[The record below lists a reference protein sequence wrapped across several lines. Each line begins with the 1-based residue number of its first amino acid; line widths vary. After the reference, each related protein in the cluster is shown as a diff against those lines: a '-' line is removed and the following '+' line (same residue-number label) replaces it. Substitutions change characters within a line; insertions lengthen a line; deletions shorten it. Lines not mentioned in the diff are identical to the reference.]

1 MEQAEVVPIDGE
13 DAPKREKS
21 PAQWQKHWAKEM
33 EAAQKRTRVYKRQGT
48 QVVKRYLD
56 GRQGNQSDHSDTGKI
71 SGSKLNLF
79 HKNIST
85 LQSMLFGQKPS
96 IDVAR
101 EHHDP
106 DDDIARVSSVLFQRI
121 LDAESAS
128 SGENLSCV
136 LKACLQDRLLPGMGI
151 ARVRYDYTLTRTTA
165 LDPQTMNY
173 VESESIAS
181 EEAPVDYIHWQD
193 VEWGWGRTWKEI
205 PWWAFRNY
213 LDKKAAEERFGKEI
227 ADSLEYKNQTE
238 DDSKDRGYGDP
249 DKKDNVQK
257 AEIWEIWNKENRC
270 VYWFSKGQD
279 AILDHK
285 EDPLQLDNFW
295 PHAMPM
301 IANLTTTL
309 YQPKADF
316 ILAQD
321 LYNEIDV
328 LQSRIAV
335 ITRAIKVVGVY
346 NKAAGSSV
354 GRMLKEGEEND
365 LIPVDN
371 WAMFGESGG
380 LQGNLQWFPVQ
391 EIVGVL
397 QTLDQ
402 VQKSKIEQLY
412 EVVGMSDIMRGGNTD
427 QYTAQG
433 TQAMKAK
440 MGSIT
445 IQALQDDF
453 ARFASDL
460 EALRAEVISKHF
472 TPQSIVK
479 QSNAL
484 YLPEA
489 DKVYVQPALELMQNA
504 DIKWRINIK
513 PESISMIDYAQI
525 KSERTE
531 FLMGMAQFIQSAGAL
546 VKEVPGSMPVMLEM
560 LKWSMTGFKGAD
572 YLEGTMDQAIM
583 MAKKAPPAGQQQGPS
598 PEQVKLQTEQLKI
611 QAAQQKQQGEMQKI
625 QLKAQSDMQVQ
636 QAKIQS
642 EIAKMNADHE
652 RDMTMEQMRSQT
664 RLEEIARELQSS
676 IAEIQANMDS
686 DLTVERAQASYDIAA
701 QDNDHDN
708 TMTEIA
714 AQAAG
719 RNNGN

>member
-1 MEQAEVVPIDGE
+1 MEQAEVVPIEGE

-48 QVVKRYLD
+48 EVVRRFLD
-56 GRQGNQSDHSDTGKI
+56 GRKGNQSDRYDGNKTAA
-71 SGSKLNLF
+71 SKLNLF

-106 DDDIARVSSVLFQRI
+106 DDDIARVSSVLFQRM
-121 LDAESAS
+121 LDAEAS
-128 SGENLSCV
+128 NTGETLSTV
-136 LKACLQDRLLPGMGI
+136 LKACLQDRLLPGMGT
-151 ARVRYDYTLTRTTA
+151 ARVRYDYTVTKTTS
-165 LDPQTMNY
+165 LDPDTMDY

-181 EEAPVDYIHWQD
+181 EDAPIDYVHWQD
-193 VEWGWGRTWKEI
+193 VEWGWGRTWKDI
-205 PWWAFRNY
+205 PWWGFRSY
-213 LDKKAAEERFGKEI
+213 LDKEAATERFG
-227 ADSLEYKNQTE
+227 ADVANELEYKNQTE
-238 DDSKDRGYGDP
+238 DDDKDRGFGDP

-270 VYWFSKGQD
+270 VYWFAKGQD

-301 IANLTTTL
+301 VANLTTTL

-321 LYNEIDV
+321 LYDEIDV
-328 LQSRIAV
+328 LQTRIAI

-346 NKAAGSSV
+346 NKAAGNSV
-354 GRMLKEGEEND
+354 GRMLKEGAEND

-380 LQGNLQWFPVQ
+380 LRGNLEWFPVQ
-391 EIVGVL
+391 EVVGVL

-531 FLMGMAQFIQSAGAL
+531 FLLGMAQFIQSAGAL

-583 MAKKAPPAGQQQGPS
+583 MAKKAPPAGQEQGPS

-652 RDMTMEQMRSQT
+652 RDMTMEQMRSQS

-719 RNNGN
+719 RSQEG